1 MRPLGT
7 ETLRLYATLHRHFYP
22 LTQIHSLEERPT
34 DPHKETAMQV
44 QPYIFFE
51 GRCEEALTFYKKA
64 LKAEVTAMMR
74 YSEMPPTP
82 DSADATG
89 CASGMTPPPDSI
101 MHASF
106 KVGDTEVMASDGMS
120 SGKPEFKGVSL
131 SLSPATKAEAKKIF
145 AALSDG
151 GQVQMPIAKTFFSP
165 CFGMVADKFG
175 VSWMV
180 VVPDEMPA
188 Q

>member
-1 MRPLGT
+1 
-7 ETLRLYATLHRHFYP
+7 
-22 LTQIHSLEERPT
+22 
-34 DPHKETAMQV
+34 MQV

-64 LKAEVTAMMR
+64 LNAEVTAMMR
-74 YSEMPPTP
+74 FSEMPTTP
-82 DSADATG
+82 DNAAPTG
-89 CASGMTPPPDSI
+89 CASGPTPPPDSI

-106 KVGDTEVMASDGMS
+106 KVGQTEVMASDGMS
-120 SGKPEFKGVSL
+120 QGKAEFKGISL
-131 SLSPATKAEAKKIF
+131 SLSPATEANARKIF
-145 AALSDG
+145 AALSEG
-151 GQVQMPIAKTFFSP
+151 GQVQMPLAKTFFSP

-180 VVPDEMPA
+180 VVPGEMPA